1 MKALTEDGIGA
12 YLRSKALITK
22 EEGIRI
28 SAIPSNVNRI
38 FRVQSASQTLIVRQ
52 SLGQLVRF
60 PHISLNPRRT
70 QTEYNAIRRF
80 RLLGGS
86 GCVPVPLLHDKE
98 NSILVFRSAPEGA
111 RLLTADL
118 LRGKVSMST
127 IRQVMRL
134 LAAVH
139 NRSYRKKALERE
151 FSDRTAFEKLK
162 VGLYSAAMRGAETR
176 ATVRSAL
183 DRLISETLSR
193 RIALV
198 HGDTNPKNIL
208 VFDATFMLID
218 YELAHYGDPA
228 FDVSNLLAHYLLSAL
243 INFRERRAYFG
254 AIRGGWEAYE
264 KASAIQDVP
273 LSAIIPHFGPVLWG
287 RAFGEARVPF
297 LSEGVRK
304 SIAPISRKLVLE
316 RSGSLEKVFALVESC
331 GALLAK
337 SAPLEVEKALRGP
350 LF

>member
-12 YLRSKALITK
+12 YLRSNALITH

-28 SAIPSNVNRI
+28 SSIPSNVNRI
-38 FRVQSASQTLIVRQ
+38 FRVKTASQTLIVRQ
-52 SLGQLVRF
+52 SLGKLPRF

-70 QTEYNAIRRF
+70 QTEYKAIRRF
-80 RLLGGS
+80 RLLSGS
-86 GCVPVPLLHDKE
+86 RSVPVPILYDKE

-118 LRGKVSMST
+118 LRGNVDDEGKPEGA
-127 IRQVMRL
+127 QVDRL
-134 LAAVH
+134 DG
-139 NRSYRKKALERE
+139 RSRFVRKALERE

-162 VGLYSAAMRGAETR
+162 IGLYSEAMRGAETR

-183 DRLISETLSR
+183 DHIISETLSR

-208 VFDATFMLID
+208 IFNATFMLID

-243 INFRERRAYFG
+243 INFRDRRAYLG
-254 AIRGGWEAYE
+254 AIMGGWEAYE
-264 KASAIQDVP
+264 KASAIPDVS

-297 LSEGVRK
+297 LHERVKK
-304 SIAPISRKLVLE
+304 SISSVSRRIVTENFTHLDE
-316 RSGSLEKVFALVESC
+316 IFALVDAQED
-331 GALLAK
+331 GLAK
-337 SAPLEVEKALRGP
+337 VPPVNIQKALKGP